1 MRLVLKD
8 FVGGQ
13 AGAAFACYDVG
24 FEGEKMLADYTE
36 HRKAARVEST
46 QKRGSDVQAATM

>member
-1 MRLVLKD
+1 MVLKD